1 MSRHGGREA
10 LFQIAMAKSIVNGV
24 GSCMLL
30 YVVQFANPYRLKII
44 VACFET
50 SLSREDL
57 QQT

>member
-1 MSRHGGREA
+1 MSRHGEREA
-10 LFQIAMAKSIVNGV
+10 VFQIAIATSIVDGV

-30 YVVQFANPYRLKII
+30 YVVHFANPYRLKII